1 MRLVIFGTVGAGK
14 TSFINALNNKLGYK
28 VYAEPLNK
36 NPYFDKLYEQFQDKN
51 SNTYKMELFMLSER
65 MKQFLES
72 QNLENV
78 VFDRGV
84 MDTLIFANANY
95 EEGNLDKRDWDTYR
109 TFFETNIIPAIFN
122 NENIKSYELVVYLRV
137 SDETSIN
144 RINQRAIPGE
154 LRVKQ
159 HFWEL
164 LNSLYEQWYLEWID
178 KIPFIVIDGN
188 IDDIDEKVDLFFKKI
203 SNFK

>member
-14 TSFINALNNKLGYK
+14 TSFIKALNEKMGYK

-36 NPYFDKLYEQFQDKN
+36 NPYFDQLYEQFQDKN

-65 MKQFLES
+65 MKQFLDS
-72 QNLENV
+72 QNLKDV

-137 SDETSIN
+137 SNETSIN
-144 RINQRAIPGE
+144 RINERAIPNE
-154 LRVKQ
+154 LKVKR

-188 IDDIDEKVDLFFKKI
+188 IDSIDEKVDMFFSKI
-203 SNFK
+203 NNLK

>member
-14 TSFINALNNKLGYK
+14 TSFINALNKKLGYK
-28 VYAEPLNK
+28 VYAEPLNI

-51 SNTYKMELFMLSER
+51 SNTYKMELFMLTER
-65 MKQFLES
+65 MKQFLDS
-72 QNLENV
+72 QSLNDV
-78 VFDRGV
+78 IFDRGV

-109 TFFETNIIPAIFN
+109 TFFETNITPAIFSYN
-122 NENIKSYELVVYLRV
+122 NVKGYDLVVYLRV
-137 SDETSIN
+137 TNQTSIA

-154 LRVKQ
+154 LRVKT

-164 LNSLYEQWYLEWID
+164 LNGLYEQWYLEWTD
-178 KIPFIVIDGN
+178 KIPFVVIDGN
-188 IDDIDEKVDLFFKKI
+188 IDSIDEKVEQFIKKI
-203 SNFK
+203 R